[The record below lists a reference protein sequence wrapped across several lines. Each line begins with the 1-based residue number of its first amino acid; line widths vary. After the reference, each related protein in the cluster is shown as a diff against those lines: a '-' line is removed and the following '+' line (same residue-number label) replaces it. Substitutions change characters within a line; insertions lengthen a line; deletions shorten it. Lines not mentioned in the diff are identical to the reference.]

1 MHELPEDLTNS
12 LRSFR
17 GSIYGRG
24 QDPQG
29 GQSAHIDHADLE
41 KGPENYR
48 DQEFDRA
55 LDTSSQSSFDMVR
68 QVSTLPALEH
78 DQTNLHGAAIGH
90 ISTKHGPSTAG
101 AAG

>member
-24 QDPQG
+24 QTPQG
-29 GQSAHIDHADLE
+29 GQSARVEDTDLE
-41 KGPENYR
+41 KGPEDYR

-68 QVSTLPALEH
+68 QVSTLSAVEH
-78 DQTNLHGAAIGH
+78 DQTNLQGAAIGH
-90 ISTKHGPSTAG
+90 ISTKHGSSTAG
-101 AAG
+101 AAR